1 MSPISSSFL
10 SFEKM
15 NSLLA
20 ILPSTF
26 APMSTVTA
34 SSSNSDIVPFI
45 IVPSFNS
52 ELSWDSANN
61 FSNSLEVC
69 SGFVNSL
76 IYCSINFF

>member
-1 MSPISSSFL
+1 
-10 SFEKM
+10 M

-52 ELSWDSANN
+52 ELSWDSANS
-61 FSNSLEVC
+61 FSNSLEAC
-69 SGFVNSL
+69 SGFVNSF
-76 IYCSINFF
+76 IYCCFNFF